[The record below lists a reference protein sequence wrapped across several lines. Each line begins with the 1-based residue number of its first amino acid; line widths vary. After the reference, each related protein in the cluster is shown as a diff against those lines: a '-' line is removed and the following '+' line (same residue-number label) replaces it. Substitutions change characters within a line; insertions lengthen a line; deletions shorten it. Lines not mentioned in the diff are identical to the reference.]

1 MLIIQ
6 ELKTM
11 RNFNQY
17 ITFLPCDDVRHFED
31 DTNTELTKTF
41 QAVVT
46 TQHPYRKLLVNKA

>member
-17 ITFLPCDDVRHFED
+17 ITFLPGDYVRHFED
-31 DTNTELTKTF
+31 DTNTEVTKTF

-46 TQHPYRKLLVNKA
+46 TQHPYGHE